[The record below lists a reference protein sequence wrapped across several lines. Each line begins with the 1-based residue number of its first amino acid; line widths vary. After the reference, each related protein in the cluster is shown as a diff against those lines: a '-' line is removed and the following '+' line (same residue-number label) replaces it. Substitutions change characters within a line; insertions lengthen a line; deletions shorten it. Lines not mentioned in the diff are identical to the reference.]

1 MKKALIMAAA
11 AIMAIAATSCII
23 EKRPASDRAT
33 ADAEAIVMAIKAEK
47 FSSVNVGGAVTLILT
62 QGETDSIRLDGDAK
76 DVARYTVKQD
86 GDKLFIRQKDN
97 ITFLNKMS
105 SSGKVTVYASTPDLS
120 HIEAAGA
127 CSIIMDK
134 PVSFNSLSILV
145 SGATDIDID
154 SITVNTLKIRSSGAS
169 DIDIDHATVKDEFV
183 SQLTGAGA
191 LEACVV
197 GAENVSVNAAGAGSC
212 EIRLKDC
219 GDVVCSMSGAASA
232 DISGNARSI
241 SKDKS
246 GAASID
252 TDDLKLGK

>member
-1 MKKALIMAAA
+1 MKKALIIAAA
-11 AIMAIAATSCII
+11 AILTVATTSCII

-33 ADAEAIVMAIKAEK
+33 ADAEAVVTAIKAER

-62 QGETDSIRLDGDAK
+62 QGETDSVRIDGDAK
-76 DVARYTVKQD
+76 DVTRYTVKQD

-97 ITFLNKMS
+97 ISFLNKMS
-105 SSGKVTVYASTPDLS
+105 GSGKVTVYASTPDLS
-120 HIEAAGA
+120 NIEAAGA

-134 PVSFNSLSILV
+134 PVSLNTLSILV
-145 SGATDIDID
+145 NGASDVDID
-154 SITVNTLKIRSSGAS
+154 SIAVNTLKIRSNGAS
-169 DIDIDHATVKDEFV
+169 DIDIDHATIRDEFV
-183 SQLTGAGA
+183 SQLNGAGS
-191 LEACVV
+191 LEAYII
-197 GAENVSVNAAGAGSC
+197 GAENVSVSAAGAGSC
-212 EIRLKDC
+212 ELRLKDC

-246 GAASID
+246 GAGSID